1 MTPQGIGNILPVTL
15 TQLHNA
21 ENAPRRSYRC
31 AVRYD
36 LGYETEGLHPS
47 VTEAHRAVQWLLNDV
62 VHRETA
68 LKRWVSLMGASGCG
82 KSHLAAAAVRV
93 LREQGFRARRVQCWS
108 WRKVMGRLLEDPG
121 LMSWLADL
129 HVLALDDIGT
139 GFTASQ
145 KAAALNA
152 SLLYELLEARLGK
165 WTIITSNLSPGDV
178 AETLDVRIA
187 SRLYRG
193 LNVIVDMSCADDFCL
208 MRYKHQ
214 HEGGGAR

>member
-1 MTPQGIGNILPVTL
+1 MTPQGIGKLMDGVASQMETAVNGL
-15 TQLHNA
+15 
-21 ENAPRRSYRC
+21 RRTYKDV
-31 AVRYD
+31 VRYE
-36 LGYETEGLHPS
+36 LGYETQGLHKS

-208 MRYKHQ
+208 MRYKQQ

>member
-47 VTEAHRAVQWLLNDV
+47 VTEAHRAIQWFLNDV
-62 VHRETA
+62 VNRQRN
-68 LKRWVSLMGASGCG
+68 LSRWVSLMGASGCG

-93 LREQGFRARRVQCWS
+93 LHNLGFGDTRVQMWT
-108 WRKVMGRLLEDPG
+108 WRNAMRRMMDDSGVMY
-121 LMSWLADL
+121 WLADL
-129 HVLALDDIGT
+129 HVLILDDIGT
-139 GFTASQ
+139 GFTASS
-145 KAAALNA
+145 KAAALTS
-152 SLLYELLEARLGK
+152 SLLYDLLEARLGK
-165 WTIITSNLSPGDV
+165 WTIITSNLSPGDI

-193 LNVIVDMSCADDFCL
+193 QNVIVDMSRADDFSLLRFRQRHASC
-208 MRYKHQ
+208 
-214 HEGGGAR
+214 